1 MEFEVVERP
10 IGSGKVSNE
19 LIEALKKT
27 LGTTS
32 AVRMK
37 LTPNTF
43 VTWQANVR
51 AQLRTQYNL
60 RLRTKHNKATSIV
73 TAWAEHFDVRE
84 MGGAISDADLGVT
97 EAGFGPSEELPE
109 DNA

>member
-1 MEFEVVERP
+1 MSDFEVVQRP
-10 IGSGKVSNE
+10 VGSGKVPNE
-19 LIEALKKT
+19 LIDALRKT
-27 LGTTS
+27 LGTTT
-32 AVRMK
+32 AVRIK
-37 LTPNTF
+37 LQPNAF

-73 TAWAEHFDVRE
+73 TAWAEQFDVRE
-84 MGGAISDADLGVT
+84 TGGVISDADLGVT
-97 EAGFGPSEELPE
+97 EATPSEDVPE